1 VKKRSVSRPY
11 FTLVASLPALPHFTQ
26 AERLPINR
34 ERLQERFAML
44 DPQDA
49 ELMERA
55 ADFLA
60 FQRHP
65 AARSEAE
72 MELYYRKLCEVV
84 KHPTLLALLQ
94 FPVNVRTIVAAL
106 RRRQAGEP
114 PPKPGE
120 PWGFGPW
127 VRHIEQHWEHPD
139 FKLAPVFP
147 WITQVR
153 LHLENQEAL
162 ALERLLMNLIWQHVE
177 RVVPGGDFTLET
189 LLAYLFKWDMVLHWL
204 SYDAEA
210 GRQRFEELAT
220 GVLDDYGPIFQ

>member
-1 VKKRSVSRPY
+1 
-11 FTLVASLPALPHFTQ
+11 
-26 AERLPINR
+26 
-34 ERLQERFAML
+34 M
-44 DPQDA
+44 
-49 ELMERA
+49 
-55 ADFLA
+55 
-60 FQRHP
+60 
-65 AARSEAE
+65 
-72 MELYYRKLCEVV
+72 
-84 KHPTLLALLQ
+84 
-94 FPVNVRTIVAAL
+94 RTIVAAL